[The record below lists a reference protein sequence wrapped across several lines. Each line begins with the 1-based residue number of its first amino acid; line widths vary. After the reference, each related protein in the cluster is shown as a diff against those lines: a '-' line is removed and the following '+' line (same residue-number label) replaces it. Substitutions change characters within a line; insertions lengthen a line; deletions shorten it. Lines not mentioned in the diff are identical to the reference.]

1 MILQMKTTEEVK
13 DSVKT
18 IPMWKWILLH
28 FCPAYVSYDTEGDI
42 ACVCFA
48 KVLFKKIYIMRED
61 YFCVST
67 GNLLRTYKLTRRQSH
82 E

>member
-1 MILQMKTTEEVK
+1 MKTTEEVK
-13 DSVKT
+13 ASVKT

-42 ACVCFA
+42 ACVIYA
-48 KVLFKKIYIMRED
+48 KVLFKKIYIMRTD
-61 YFCVST
+61 YFCIST
-67 GNLLRTYKLTRRQSH
+67 GNLLRSGRLTRRQNN

>member
-1 MILQMKTTEEVK
+1 MIMQMKTTEEVK
-13 DSVKT
+13 ASVKP

-42 ACVCFA
+42 ACVCSA

-61 YFCVST
+61 YFSIST
-67 GNLLRTYKLTRRQSH
+67 GNLLRSRKLTRRQND

>member
-13 DSVKT
+13 ASVKP

-28 FCPAYVSYDTEGDI
+28 LCPTYMNYDTEGDI

-48 KVLFKKIYIMRED
+48 KVLFKKIYIMRVD
-61 YFCVST
+61 YFSIST
-67 GNLLRTYKLTRRQSH
+67 GNLLRTNKLTRRQGN

>member
-1 MILQMKTTEEVK
+1 MILQMKTTEEIK
-13 DSVKT
+13 ASVKL
-18 IPMWKWILLH
+18 IPMWKWILLN

-48 KVLFKKIYIMRED
+48 KVLFKHIYIMRTN
-61 YFCVST
+61 YFCIST
-67 GNLLRTYKLTRRQSH
+67 GNLLRTYKLTRGQSN